1 MSVNAIKDSLSSI
14 EFLPVQNYE
23 NITVLGFKTSNLND
37 FDFLT
42 LKKGLR
48 MGLVELNEE
57 NPGGVADT
65 IKVENNAVTPL
76 LILEGEVLI
85 GAKQDRIA
93 NTSLLIPPHLETLI
107 PVSCVEANRWEYQTN
122 NFNDSTNYAPSN
134 LRGAR
139 TETVN
144 VSLKKEGAY
153 KSNQG
158 LVWDVINQ
166 TQNNLNVESSTN
178 ALKDVYT
185 SKAETLNEY
194 YESFPYTRKQ
204 NGSIILINN
213 EVKGLEL
220 LYNNHLYKEFHERII
235 KSYIV
240 DALQESKTSNP
251 ENEDYAYNLAEDFRD
266 NISSS
271 KYETFKS
278 AGCGE
283 DSRLDNT
290 DSMGSALIYK
300 NELIH
305 AVFFNKLTPISI

>member
-23 NITVLGFKTSNLND
+23 NITVLGFKTCNLND

-57 NPGGVADT
+57 NPGGVVDT

-76 LILEGEVLI
+76 LILEGEVII

-93 NTSLLIPPHLETLI
+93 NTSLLIPPHFETLM
-107 PVSCVEANRWEYQTN
+107 PVSCVEANRWKYQTN
-122 NFNDSTNYAPSN
+122 NFNDSTNYASSN

-158 LVWDVINQ
+158 LIWDVINQ
-166 TQNNLNVESSTN
+166 TQNNLNIKSKTC

-240 DALQESKTSNP
+240 DALQESKTSNM

>member
-23 NITVLGFKTSNLND
+23 NITVLGFKTCNLND

-57 NPGGVADT
+57 NPGGVVDT

-76 LILEGEVLI
+76 LILEGEVII

-93 NTSLLIPPHLETLI
+93 NTSLLIPPHFETLM
-107 PVSCVEANRWEYQTN
+107 PVSCVEANRWKYQTN
-122 NFNDSTNYAPSN
+122 NFNDSTNYASSN

-144 VSLKKEGAY
+144 VSLKKKGAY

-166 TQNNLNVESSTN
+166 TQNNLNVESSTS

-240 DALQESKTSNP
+240 DALQESKTSNM

>member
-23 NITVLGFKTSNLND
+23 NVSVLGFETSNLND

-57 NPGGVADT
+57 NPNGIVDT
-65 IKVENNAVTPL
+65 IKVMNNAVTPL

-93 NTSLLIPPHLETLI
+93 NTSLLIPPHVGKLI

-122 NFNDSTNYAPSN
+122 NFYDSTNYASSN
-134 LRGAR
+134 VRGAR

-144 VSLKKEGAY
+144 VSLKKDGVY

-166 TQNNLNVESSTN
+166 TQNNLNIESQTS
-178 ALKDVYT
+178 ALKDVYS
-185 SKAETLNEY
+185 SKEETLNDY
-194 YESFPYTRKQ
+194 YESFPYANKQ

-220 LYNNHLYKEFHERII
+220 LYNNYLYKEFHERII
-235 KSYIV
+235 KSYII
-240 DALQESKTSNP
+240 DALQESKTSN
-251 ENEDYAYNLAEDFRD
+251 NEDLDVYNLAEDFRD

-278 AGCGE
+278 VGCGE
-283 DSRLDNT
+283 DSRFENT
-290 DSMGSALIYK
+290 DSTGSALIYK

-305 AVFFNKLTPISI
+305 AVFFNKLKSLVI

>member
-57 NPGGVADT
+57 NPGGVVDT

-93 NTSLLIPPHLETLI
+93 NTSLLIPPHFETLI

-158 LVWDVINQ
+158 LIWDVINQ
-166 TQNNLNVESSTN
+166 TQNNLNIKSKTS

-251 ENEDYAYNLAEDFRD
+251 GNEDYAYNLAEDFRD